1 MNFKRLLNIAQEA
14 DKIGDY
20 VTADKVTNL
29 LKTAQGQYS
38 GYPNQNSQV
47 NTNIASSDQQYN
59 TLSNQYLT
67 NIISNAHAWNSA
79 MAKVKSYGA
88 PGTAGYNQQEID
100 KLYASMNTITE
111 NNKNVFEAIKQD
123 KRLTEVQKGQMNAQ
137 GSVAMSNVNAKYESG
152 QLQQTPGLQISGGP
166 GTAAIPMASQQAQQ
180 TQQMPQ
186 QGGVYNPGMAPGAT
200 YYTPGVVNVAQPQ
213 MTDEQKAFAKLRGT
227 GIYQSLSKSN
237 GVMDQR
243 LQAIEDAENKAR
255 QSRIYY
261 GPAAGQANPNAS
273 INPNL
278 YGTGY
283 ASMAMNPQLQPQPPY
298 NPQQQLQQQPQ
309 QQPEQIASFS
319 PAATAQLPG
328 RFCLASHKP
337 NKINSLP
344 TPN

>member
-1 MNFKRLLNIAQEA
+1 MNIKRLLNIAQEA
-14 DKIGDY
+14 DKNGDY

-137 GSVAMSNVNAKYESG
+137 GSIAMSNVNAKYESG

-166 GTAAIPMASQQAQQ
+166 GTAAIPMASQQP
-180 TQQMPQ
+180 QQMPQ

-213 MTDEQKAFAKLRGT
+213 MTEEQKAFADFRGLRAQVQQADQVVRYQSMQPRQYP
-227 GIYQSLSKSN
+227 IYQTYQQPVYEGTN
-237 GVMDQR
+237 T
-243 LQAIEDAENKAR
+243 QAQYNF
-255 QSRIYY
+255 
-261 GPAAGQANPNAS
+261 NPNAPT
-273 INPNL
+273 NMNL

-283 ASMAMNPQLQPQPPY
+283 ASKAMQPQPTQPPY
-298 NPQQQLQQQPQ
+298 NPQQPQQQMQPQ
-309 QQPEQIASFS
+309 QQYPYNQ
-319 PAATAQLPG
+319 
-328 RFCLASHKP
+328 RRNP
-337 NKINSLP
+337 NS
-344 TPN
+344 

>member
-1 MNFKRLLNIAQEA
+1 MNIKRLLNIAQEA
-14 DKIGDY
+14 DKNGDY

-38 GYPNQNSQV
+38 VYPNQNPQV
-47 NTNIASSDQQYN
+47 STNIASSDQQYN
-59 TLSNQYLT
+59 TLSYQFLT
-67 NIISNAHAWNSA
+67 NIISYAHALNSA

-137 GSVAMSNVNAKYESG
+137 GSIAMSNVNAKYESG

-213 MTDEQKAFAKLRGT
+213 MTEEQKAFADFRGLRAQVQQADQVARYQSMQPRQYP
-227 GIYQSLSKSN
+227 IYQTYQQPVYQGTN
-237 GVMDQR
+237 T
-243 LQAIEDAENKAR
+243 QAQYNF
-255 QSRIYY
+255 
-261 GPAAGQANPNAS
+261 NPNAPT
-273 INPNL
+273 NMNL

-283 ASMAMNPQLQPQPPY
+283 ASKAMQPQPTQPPY
-298 NPQQQLQQQPQ
+298 NPQQQTQPQ
-309 QQPEQIASFS
+309 QQY
-319 PAATAQLPG
+319 
-328 RFCLASHKP
+328 P
-337 NKINSLP
+337 NNQRRR
-344 TPN
+344 PNN